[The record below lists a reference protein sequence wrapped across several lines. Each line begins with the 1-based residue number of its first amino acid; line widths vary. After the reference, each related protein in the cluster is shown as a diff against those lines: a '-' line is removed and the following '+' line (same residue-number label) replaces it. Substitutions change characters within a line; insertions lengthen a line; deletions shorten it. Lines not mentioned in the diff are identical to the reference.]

1 MIKRILSITGKP
13 GLYSLVNQGKNMLI
27 VENVATGK
35 RTPVYARDKVISLG
49 DVAIYTT
56 GDDMPL
62 YEVFDKISTM
72 NDGNPVDLSTFKDD
86 NALREYFATV
96 LPEFDQERVHNSDI
110 RRVFTWYNTLVSN
123 GVKDFKDEEI
133 AQDEATEAAEAADE
147 AQTKE

>member
-56 GDDMPL
+56 GGDMPL

-147 AQTKE
+147 AQT